1 MKSLLE
7 VAGLSKQ
14 ALWKSERRSRDQLKV
29 EESIVRYI
37 SKVRHNHRQ
46 MGCRKIYFMDP
57 QRHPI
62 GRDAFERI
70 GFRYGYKVKKKRNP
84 IRTTWSQRVEIY
96 DNLINGITINDVNM
110 LWQSDIF
117 YLDVEHAHHYGICI
131 EDVYSRRLL
140 ALHLSPSLR
149 AEENI
154 KALRKAFKIRKGHDL
169 DNCIFHSDR
178 GSQYISTM
186 HKEMLKSKGI
196 RISMASIAQE
206 NAYVERI
213 NGIIK
218 NEYLLQWNLT
228 KSNLNEMAKKAMD
241 LYNNERPHSEL
252 GMLTPTEYEKVNNQR
267 NQNPSMTIY
276 NWNSGNINRNTTS

>member
-1 MKSLLE
+1 MKNLLE

-14 ALWKSERRSRDQLKV
+14 ALWKSEKRSRKQLMM
-29 EESIVRYI
+29 EESIVRFI
-37 SKVRHNHRQ
+37 SKVRQNHRQ

-57 QRHPI
+57 HVHPL

-70 GFRYGYKVKKKRNP
+70 GFRYGFKLQKKRNP
-84 IRTTWSQRVEIY
+84 VRTTWSQRVEIY
-96 DNLINGITINDVNM
+96 ENLINGITINDVNM

-117 YLDVEHAHHYGICI
+117 YLDVENTHHYGICI

-140 ALHLSPSLR
+140 ALHLSSSMR

-154 KALRKAFKIRKGHDL
+154 KALRKSFKIRKGQDL
-169 DNCIFHSDR
+169 LNCIFHSDR
-178 GSQYISTM
+178 GSQYISTV
-186 HKEMLKSKGI
+186 HKEMLKSKGM

-228 KSNLNEMAKKAMD
+228 KSNVNDMAKKALD

-252 GMLTPTEYEKVNNQR
+252 GMLTPIQFEKVNNQR

-276 NWNSGNINRNTTS
+276 DWNTGNINRKKTY